1 MGDTDDARPVY
12 QRIAD
17 DLRRQIDEGTLRV
30 GARIPSRAELK
41 RSYTASDQTVD
52 RAVRV
57 LKSAGY
63 AEGQFG
69 RGVFVTD
76 RAPVGTLL
84 RSTGAVD
91 SPFAA
96 RIAAVGGGVG
106 PAGGVVWEAVSN
118 AAHAPDRIAERLRI
132 APGDPVM
139 CTHYE
144 YLADRRPVQ
153 LATSWE
159 PLAITEGTDVVH
171 PERGPYA
178 RRGVRGRLD
187 RRRAHPLRRGR
198 AAGGD
203 LGHRG
208 AGRPLAAGVRHH
220 LHRLSTVRAGAA
232 GADGASSAGGGGG
245 GGGGGRAPGPRPP
258 PPPRA
263 PPPPAGRAPR
273 AARTARARG
282 GRRRCPP

>member
-1 MGDTDDARPVY
+1 MGDTGDTRPVY

-17 DLRRQIDEGTLRV
+17 DLRRQIDEGTLAV
-30 GARIPSRAELK
+30 GARIPSRSELK
-41 RSYTASDQTVD
+41 RSYEASDQTVD

-76 RAPVGTLL
+76 RAPAGTLL

-96 RIAAVGGGVG
+96 RIAAMGRETGS
-106 PAGGVVWEAVSN
+106 AVVWEATSTT
-118 AAHAPDRIAERLRI
+118 ASASERVARRLGVEPESR
-132 APGDPVM
+132 VM
-139 CTHYE
+139 CTQYE

-159 PLAITEGTDVVH
+159 PLEVTEGTDVVF

-178 RRGVRGRLD
+178 RRGVRGRFAAIGI
-187 RRRAHPLRRGR
+187 RVVRAVELVGARPATSPEAESLGCSPGQCVTAVERTHYDEDGR
-198 AAGGD
+198 AVETSD
-203 LGHRG
+203 I
-208 AGRPLAAGVRHH
+208 V
-220 LHRLSTVRAGAA
+220 VRADRWRLEYAIA
-232 GADGASSAGGGGG
+232 F
-245 GGGGGRAPGPRPP
+245 
-258 PPPRA
+258 
-263 PPPPAGRAPR
+263 
-273 AARTARARG
+273 TA
-282 GRRRCPP
+282 

>member
-178 RRGVRGRLD
+178 RRGVRGRLAAIGI
-187 RRRAHPLRRGR
+187 RVVR
-198 AAGGD
+198 AAELVGARPATSPEAET
-203 LGHRG
+203 LGCSPGQCVTAVERTHYDEDE
-208 AGRPLAAGVRHH
+208 RPVET
-220 LHRLSTVRAGAA
+220 SDIVVRADRWRLEYGITFT
-232 GADGASSAGGGGG
+232 G
-245 GGGGGRAPGPRPP
+245 
-258 PPPRA
+258 
-263 PPPPAGRAPR
+263 
-273 AARTARARG
+273 
-282 GRRRCPP
+282 